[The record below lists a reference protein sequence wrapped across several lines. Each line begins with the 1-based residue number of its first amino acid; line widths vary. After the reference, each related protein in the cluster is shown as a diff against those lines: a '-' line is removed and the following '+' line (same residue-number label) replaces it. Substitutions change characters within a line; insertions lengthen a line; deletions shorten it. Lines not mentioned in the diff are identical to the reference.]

1 MKESIMVKTKEEIE
15 DIRTELNRYMEYPD
29 IFKEEIEETS
39 KVLDILINKYM
50 RMQNNVFQE
59 SVIK

>member
-39 KVLDILINKYM
+39 KVLDVLINKYM
-50 RMQNNVFQE
+50 RMQNNVLQE
-59 SVIK
+59 SIIK